1 MSRSRKPAPAAA
13 PRVVFDTAVL
23 LRALLLPGDRAG
35 ALRRAWQ
42 EGRCQ
47 ALIDAA
53 SAGALM
59 TALAAPALKLAAAER
74 QELLADFLPYA
85 EVVTEVAAAGV
96 ARRDPGLNLAALD
109 RLALGLAQAGGA
121 SLLVSD
127 SAALHAWLG
136 AGQRGTRRSAAHTRI
151 EALESAE
158 FCARL

>member
-1 MSRSRKPAPAAA
+1 MSRRRKPAPAAT

-53 SAGALM
+53 SARALL
-59 TALAAPALKLAAAER
+59 TALAAPALKLVAAER

-85 EVVTEVAAAGV
+85 EVVAAAGV
-96 ARRDPGLNLAALD
+96 ARRDPGVNLTALD
-109 RLALGLAQAGGA
+109 RLALCLAQSGGA
-121 SLLVSD
+121 NLLVSD
-127 SAALHAWLG
+127 SAALHASLG
-136 AGQRGTRRSAAHTRI
+136 GHRRPVAGARI